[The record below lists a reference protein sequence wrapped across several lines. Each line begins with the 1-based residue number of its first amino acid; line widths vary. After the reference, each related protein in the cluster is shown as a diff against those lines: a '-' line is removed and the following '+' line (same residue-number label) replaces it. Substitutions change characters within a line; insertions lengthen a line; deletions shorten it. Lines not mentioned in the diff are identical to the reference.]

1 MGKKAEG
8 RKLKSIDSNNKLLP
22 EKVSEQI
29 VQLISDRKLKA
40 GEKLPTVR
48 DLAAEAGVNPNT
60 MQRALAAL
68 DGEGLSIPNRTI
80 GRTVTEDEGVLEA
93 MRSRLAGNI
102 IDQFFE
108 ATAELGYSKEQ
119 AVQLLERSM
128 KE

>member
-1 MGKKAEG
+1 MEW
-8 RKLKSIDSNNKLLP
+8 KLDDSRPIWMQL
-22 EKVSEQI
+22 EEQLTRRI
-29 VQLISDRKLKA
+29 LSGWYKA

-80 GRTVTEDEGVLEA
+80 GRTVTEA

>member
-1 MGKKAEG
+1 MEW
-8 RKLKSIDSNNKLLP
+8 KLDDSRPIWMQL
-22 EKVSEQI
+22 EEQLTRRI
-29 VQLISDRKLKA
+29 LSGYYKA

-68 DGEGLSIPNRTI
+68 DGEGLSVPNRTI

-108 ATAELGYSKEQ
+108 AAAELGYNKEQ

>member
-1 MGKKAEG
+1 MEW
-8 RKLKSIDSNNKLLP
+8 KLDDSRP
-22 EKVSEQI
+22 I
-29 VQLISDRKLKA
+29 WVQLEERLTRRILSGWYKA

-68 DGEGLSIPNRTI
+68 DGEGLSVPNRTV

-108 ATAELGYSKEQ
+108 SAAELGYSKEQ
-119 AVQLLERSM
+119 AVQLLGRSM
-128 KE
+128 KK